1 MLIHPIYLLDL
12 AVLGTT
18 VTVLAFDVRESLL
31 AVGLRGFRM
40 LHFFENRFVLFTIFP
55 PFNSFNFRYHLW
67 RMIGWAIWT
76 NRFQLAVLS
85 YFCLVWLFIIAFLV
99 YFIEA
104 PYNDGFKTVANSLWF
119 TLVTFTTVGY
129 GDVAPL
135 STPGKIITGIG
146 MIVGVSIFALPGGV
160 IGAGIALKVRVDTDQ
175 IHLNT

>member
-1 MLIHPIYLLDL
+1 
-12 AVLGTT
+12 
-18 VTVLAFDVRESLL
+18 
-31 AVGLRGFRM
+31 
-40 LHFFENRFVLFTIFP
+40 
-55 PFNSFNFRYHLW
+55 
-67 RMIGWAIWT
+67 MIGWVIWT

-160 IGAGIALKVRVDTDQ
+160 IGAGLALKVCWHTVSMNVILTTST
-175 IHLNT
+175 LG